1 VEVNLMRALAKQQAE
16 VRSLGAL
23 SLVRVKALSSLSVC
37 GWAHLC
43 QVLLKVRQE
52 NAVLREQAARRQR
65 IAAQQAASVCSPERE
80 RVRERRTHAHT
91 HAHTYICIYTLINP
105 HAQGSDASAATAVA
119 SLSAEEAMHVYL
131 DACVAHTALLQRYTE
146 LLSRVQALQ
155 VGLGL
160 CSVGE

>member
-1 VEVNLMRALAKQQAE
+1 
-16 VRSLGAL
+16 
-23 SLVRVKALSSLSVC
+23 VRVKARSSLSVC

-80 RVRERRTHAHT
+80 RRTHAHT
-91 HAHTYICIYTLINP
+91 HAHKYICIYTLINP

-131 DACVAHTALLQRYTE
+131 DACMAHTALLQRYTE

-160 CSVGE
+160 WSVGE